1 MRGELKSFIKASII
15 PLDTSTY
22 TYLASPL
29 AILVKLH
36 ADSSYKFGKSS
47 LDRYKINLGVRFTS
61 INY

>member
-29 AILVKLH
+29 AILVKLQ

-47 LDRYKINLGVRFTS
+47 LDRY
-61 INY
+61 